1 MTTADHVIANTD
13 ENMAYYLREFGIG
26 AHRVSVI
33 PNGYD
38 PQDIP
43 QQSAD
48 TRSRDVFE
56 IGYMGNLSKQ
66 GLPWRLFLRAL
77 KLLVNEVGRDRI
89 RFVHCGFS
97 SREVEENLRA
107 LDLESIVVRHGLIP
121 HHQAMGLIASV
132 HARVVL
138 LGDNGHTKAQVPAK
152 LYNYLIMNGQILAI
166 APEQGAV
173 ARILNETQMG
183 DVVSPWSTPEA
194 IAAVLRG
201 YYDDWNRGT
210 LVTQPNLEGV
220 ARSDRRRHAE
230 QLADIF
236 RATARPRP
244 TRVPS
249 TSGKG
254 SR

>member
-1 MTTADHVIANTD
+1 M
-13 ENMAYYLREFGIG
+13 
-26 AHRVSVI
+26 S
-33 PNGYD
+33 
-38 PQDIP
+38 
-43 QQSAD
+43 
-48 TRSRDVFE
+48 
-56 IGYMGNLSKQ
+56 
-66 GLPWRLFLRAL
+66 
-77 KLLVNEVGRDRI
+77 
-89 RFVHCGFS
+89 
-97 SREVEENLRA
+97 
-107 LDLESIVVRHGLIP
+107 
-121 HHQAMGLIASV
+121 LIASV

-210 LVTQPNLEGV
+210 LVTEPNLEGI
-220 ARSDRRRHAE
+220 ARYDRRRHAE
-230 QLADIF
+230 QLADIWQPAAAADSF
-236 RATARPRP
+236 LHVR
-244 TRVPS
+244 
-249 TSGKG
+249 KG